1 MSGRAKKMDV
11 QTEFCPHCRTATAMN
26 ITVVLNAAVDKDGRT
41 KLTSV
46 KTYYCASCRLFVRSA
61 EEEPVMA

>member
-26 ITVVLNAAVDKDGRT
+26 TVVLKAAVDKDCRT